1 MSQTNTPRTIIGGR
15 DEDDMGQKLLQINFK
30 VTTTTADYA
39 KMVAPLA
46 DPIAKVHGLVWKV
59 WIYNEQQH
67 EAGGIYLFK
76 DEASANDYLGGDIVA
91 GMKAQ
96 TTLKDITVKVSDI
109 DEGLSRKTRG
119 PIAIP
124 VAV

>member
-1 MSQTNTPRTIIGGR
+1 MA
-15 DEDDMGQKLLQINFK
+15 QKIVQINFK
-30 VTTTTADYA
+30 LTTPTADYA
-39 KMVAPLA
+39 KMAGPLA

-76 DEASANDYLGGDIVA
+76 DETAANDYLAGDIVA
-91 GMKAQ
+91 GLKSQ
-96 TTLKDITVKVSDI
+96 TTIKDITVKMSDI

-124 VAV
+124 VAA